1 VDAEGTVRS
10 RGRVC
15 GFDYVRGAGP
25 ARAGQASLVGGH
37 HQLGPVTGGELDHGP
52 GHVGFHRGLADV
64 QAPGDVNSSGRC
76 LE

>member
-1 VDAEGTVRS
+1 MTVDAEGTVRS

-15 GFDYVRGAGP
+15 GFDYGGP
-25 ARAGQASLVGGH
+25 DQPGRTSPGGQAGLVGGH

-64 QAPGDVNSSGRC
+64 QAPGDVVVG
-76 LE
+76 